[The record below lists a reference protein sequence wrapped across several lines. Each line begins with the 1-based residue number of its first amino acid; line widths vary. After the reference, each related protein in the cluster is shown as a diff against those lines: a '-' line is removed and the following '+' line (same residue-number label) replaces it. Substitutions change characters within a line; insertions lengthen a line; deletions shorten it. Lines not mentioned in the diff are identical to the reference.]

1 MHLHICAVVALVNPT
16 ATPELPHPYFHP
28 IKWLITLTGTI
39 IAAAIAVVFDNIVK
53 RLRDTRGH
61 NLFQLVHEVLA
72 EHQLAYPLYFVALLT
87 GAEFLPNYW
96 WAKELIGVLT
106 LLAFGFY
113 LIAVYLTTL
122 HEDHFRRDHQCHGRG
137 CHETLTAKAFIKLY
151 WQTSI
156 FALLMLGSSIFLA
169 FVTT

>member
-1 MHLHICAVVALVNPT
+1 MHLHTCAVVALGNP
-16 ATPELPHPYFHP
+16 ASAPESVHPYFHP
-28 IKWLITLTGTI
+28 IKWVITLTGTI

-53 RLRDTRGH
+53 RLRETRGH
-61 NLFQLVHEVLA
+61 NFCQLAHEVLA

-96 WAKELIGVLT
+96 WAKEAIGVLT
-106 LLAFGFY
+106 LMAFGFY

-122 HEDHFRRDHQCHGRG
+122 HEEQFQRDHDCPGRG
-137 CHETLTAKAFIKLY
+137 CRKEITAKGFLKMS
-151 WQTSI
+151 WVSSV

-169 FVTT
+169 FVTI